1 LVAGI
6 AMAVM
11 GIGAL
16 FVPAITR
23 LDDAVTN
30 EGAGAAIGDDPV
42 AVPASAR

>member
-1 LVAGI
+1 
-6 AMAVM
+6 M
-11 GIGAL
+11 GLAAL